1 MTCSVCR
8 SAWLLI
14 PLTLV
19 PLTLVFTC
27 RVTLAD
33 QPAAAGALPPTELRA
48 LTNDYCL
55 DCHSGTEAEAGLD
68 LAALASQP
76 LERHLAG
83 WEQVVRKLRARQ
95 MPPAEMPRPDEPTY
109 AAALQALETALDR
122 IAAAHPR
129 PGRTDTFRRLTRI
142 EYQNAIRD
150 LLHLRIDAAALLPK
164 DESSHGFDNITVGE
178 LSPTLLNRYISAAEK
193 ISRLAVGAAVRA
205 PAGDTI
211 RVRPDLTQE
220 HHVPGLPL
228 GTRGGALIPYTF
240 PVDGQYEV
248 RVRLA
253 RDRNEEVEGLREPHQ
268 LDVLLDGQRLQLF
281 DIRPPADGKD
291 FSQVDAH
298 LVVRFAATAGPHALG
313 VTFPRT
319 SPSLLETI
327 RQPYEARF
335 NMHRHPRTNPAVYQ
349 VSITGPYEARGAG
362 ESPSRQRIFVCRPEG
377 SDDEL
382 DCARRIL
389 GTLARRAWRQPV
401 SGDDLVRPLEFFR
414 QGRAAADFDA
424 GIESALAYLL
434 VDPRF
439 LFRIERDP
447 PGVASGSVYRVS
459 DLELASRLSFFLW
472 SSLPDDELLDLATRG
487 ELHRPEVLQ
496 QQVQRMLADPRSDA
510 LVTNFG
516 GQWLYLRNLDSI
528 SPDMRLFPDFDHNL
542 RESMRTET
550 ELLLRSI
557 LREDRSVLDL
567 LRADYTYL
575 DERLARHYGIPH
587 VLGSRFRRVA
597 LDPTSHR
604 GGLLRHGS
612 ILTVTSYATR
622 TSPVIRGH
630 WILQNL
636 VGTPPPPPPDNVPA
650 LRDNPVEASLP
661 VRQRLAQHRADPNC
675 ASCHD
680 LMDPVGFALEQYDA
694 VGRWRQLEAGLPI
707 DATGGLPDGSRFTAA
722 DGLERALLERPEV
735 FVATLTEK
743 LLTYALG
750 RGLDHHD
757 AAAVRRIVREARQDD
772 YRFSSLVQG
781 IARSLPF
788 QTRMAFQMRMAE

>member
-1 MTCSVCR
+1 M
-8 SAWLLI
+8 
-14 PLTLV
+14 LV
-19 PLTLVFTC
+19 PLTLVLIC
-27 RVTLAD
+27 QVIWAD
-33 QPAAAGALPPTELRA
+33 QPAAAASSLPAEVRT
-48 LTNDYCL
+48 LTSDYCL
-55 DCHSGTEAEAGLD
+55 ECHSGAEAEAGLD
-68 LAALASQP
+68 LAALASLP

-83 WEQVVRKLRARQ
+83 WERVARKLRARQ
-95 MPPAEMPRPDEPTY
+95 MPPAEMPRPGEATY
-109 AAALQALETALDR
+109 AAALQSLETALDR
-122 IAAAHPR
+122 IAAARPQ

-142 EYQNAIRD
+142 EYQYAIRD
-150 LLHLRIDAAALLPK
+150 LLDLDIDAAALLPK

-178 LSPTLLNRYISAAEK
+178 LSPTLLNRYITAAER
-193 ISRLAVGAAVRA
+193 ISRLAVGAAGRA

-211 RVRPDLTQE
+211 RIRPDLTQE

-228 GTRGGALIPYTF
+228 GTRGGALVPYTF

-268 LDVLLDGQRLQLF
+268 FEVLLDRQRLERF
-281 DIRPPADGKD
+281 DIRPPADGED
-291 FSQVDAH
+291 YSQVDAH
-298 LVVRFAATAGPHALG
+298 LVVRFAATAGPHELG
-313 VTFPRT
+313 VTFPRG

-349 VSITGPYEARGAG
+349 VSITGPYETNGAGEGGAG
-362 ESPSRQRIFVCRPEG
+362 ESGAGETPSRQRIFVCRPEG
-377 SDDEL
+377 PDDEL

-401 SGDDLVRPLEFFR
+401 TDDDLVRPLEFYR

-424 GIESALAYLL
+424 GIQSALAYLL

-447 PGVASGSVYRVS
+447 PGIPSGAIPSGPISSDTVYRVS

-472 SSLPDDELLDLATRG
+472 SSLPDDELLNLAIG
-487 ELHRPEVLQ
+487 GQLHRPQVLQ
-496 QQVQRMLADPRSDA
+496 QQVRRMLADPRSDA

-516 GQWLYLRNLDSI
+516 GQWLYLRNLDAI

-550 ELLLRSI
+550 ELLLRSVI
-557 LREDRSVLDL
+557 GDDRSVLDL
-567 LRADYTYL
+567 LRADYTFL
-575 DERLARHYGIPH
+575 NERLARHYGIPH

-597 LDPTSHR
+597 LDPASHR
-604 GGLLRHGS
+604 GGLLRHAS

-650 LRDNPVEASLP
+650 LRDNSVEASLP
-661 VRQRLAQHRADPNC
+661 VRQRLARHRADPNC
-675 ASCHD
+675 ASCHK

-707 DATGGLPDGSRFTAA
+707 DATGGLPDGSRFTGAE
-722 DGLERALLERPEV
+722 GLERALLERPEL

-750 RGLDHHD
+750 RGVDHHD

-772 YRFSSLVQG
+772 YCFSSLVQG

-788 QTRMAFQMRMAE
+788 QMRMAE